1 MLGADCSK
9 RRYSTSVIPGAGG
22 DHSGPKDGEVS
33 KVFAPPTCRR
43 FHTSTATTQQASSS
57 G

>member
-1 MLGADCSK
+1 MLRAYRGK
-9 RRYSTSVIPGAGG
+9 RRYSTSVITGAGG

-43 FHTSTATTQQASSS
+43 FHTSTAAAQQASSS

>member
-1 MLGADCSK
+1 MLRAYRGK
-9 RRYSTSVIPGAGG
+9 RRYSTSVITGAGG

-43 FHTSTATTQQASSS
+43 LHTPTAAAQQASSS